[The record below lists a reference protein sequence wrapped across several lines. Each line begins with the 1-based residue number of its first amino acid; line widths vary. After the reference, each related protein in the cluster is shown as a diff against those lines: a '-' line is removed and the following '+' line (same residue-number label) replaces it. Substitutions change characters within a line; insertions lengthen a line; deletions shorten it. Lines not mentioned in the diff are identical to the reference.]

1 MGLTEGS
8 RNLNRILKL
17 TANLL
22 FEKGEDP
29 QNVYRLLEGFVARR
43 QVHTWYEKYCSINGV
58 PTTQNLKSHKRR
70 VPMPPIDWEGVKLDE
85 LEEKLDKPQKTER
98 PPDLW

>member
-1 MGLTEGS
+1 MPLTEGS
-8 RNLNRILKL
+8 RNLSRILKL

-43 QVHTWYEKYCSINGV
+43 QVHTRYEKYCSINGV
-58 PTTQNLKSHKRR
+58 PTTQNLKAYKRR
-70 VPMPPIDWEGVKLDE
+70 VPVPPIDWEGVKLDE
-85 LEEKLDKPQKTER
+85 IGKMLDKPQNTER
-98 PPDLW
+98 QPDLW